1 MDAAS
6 SLSPPSTTLRLNWRV
21 TPLRLTAALIG
32 LTFAVRLTGLTSRPW
47 CC

>member
-32 LTFAVRLTGLTSRPW
+32 LTFADRLT
-47 CC
+47 